1 MANPKVTII
10 RVPFGLGAGR
20 PGAEFGPEAI
30 LQAGLLERLEQDGI
44 EVAAVSEITPP
55 STISAAVNPKARY
68 LPEVMD
74 VCGRLADRV
83 AKAITDST
91 FPLILGGDH
100 SIAAGSIAG
109 ATRMRPKLG
118 IIWFDAHT
126 DLNTVLTSP
135 SGNVHGM
142 SLAAALGWTD
152 WRIEDAQGQYTPVD
166 PSHVVFVGARD
177 LDPGEKDFIRS
188 KGIACYTM
196 HEIDRMGME
205 AVMLQA
211 IRIASHGTDGVHLS
225 FDIDSVDPREAP
237 GTGTPV
243 RGGVSYREAHLALEL
258 LSESDCVTSADFVEV
273 NPALDVNQQTS
284 TLVMELICS
293 LFGERIL

>member
-1 MANPKVTII
+1 MAIPKVTII

-20 PGAEFGPEAI
+20 PGAEYGPEAI
-30 LQAGLLERLEQDGI
+30 LQAGLVERLEQDGI
-44 EVAAVSEITPP
+44 EVVEVSDITPP
-55 STISAAVNPKARY
+55 PVLTAVVDPKARY

-74 VCGRLADRV
+74 VCGRLAVRV
-83 AKAITDST
+83 AQSLADGT

-109 ATRMRPKLG
+109 ATRINPKLG
-118 IIWFDAHT
+118 VIWFDAHT
-126 DLNTVLTSP
+126 DLNTVQTSP

-142 SLAAALGWTD
+142 SLAASLGWTD
-152 WRIEDAQGQYTPVD
+152 WRIEDAAGQYTPVQ
-166 PSHVVFVGARD
+166 PSNVVFVGARD
-177 LDPGEKDFIRS
+177 LDPGEKDFIR
-188 KGIACYTM
+188 KQGIACFTM

-258 LSESDCVTSADFVEV
+258 LSEAGCVTSADFVEV
-273 NPALDVNQQTS
+273 NPTLDINQQTS